1 MILSPQAVAF
11 LAEDYS
17 GIFSTLR
24 PDGSPHAA
32 PVRFTWDPAARLAR
46 VMTVASRR
54 KARNVRARPGGRV
67 SVCQV
72 DGGRWLT
79 LEGPAAVSDEPGR
92 VAAGVRAYTRRYRS
106 RPPDLPGLIVIEIAV
121 DRAMG
126 LY

>member
-1 MILSPQAVAF
+1 MRRT
-11 LAEDYS
+11 
-17 GIFSTLR
+17 G
-24 PDGSPHAA
+24 
-32 PVRFTWDPAARLAR
+32 FTWDPAARLAR